1 MGPKAK
7 AKAAKAKAKAAK
19 ALCDR
24 PRASPLQLILSKA
37 ASEAT
42 DMQSRWS
49 ASAHGRT
56 PQNLELGF
64 SPNLPAHIALSSSR

>member
-37 ASEAT
+37 APEAT
-42 DMQSRWS
+42 DTQSRCPVR
-49 ASAHGRT
+49 AHCRKLR
-56 PQNLELGF
+56 NLELRF
-64 SPNLPAHIALSSSR
+64 SPSRSAYGSLPCSL